1 MHLEYLPLRGAFWL
15 TLVLALEAISQH
27 ALGSDRSIP
36 EVCRQ
41 WPQSRLLIG
50 AALQSRRFVLE
61 AKGEVQRLPTPAVPG
76 ARFVY
81 HRTFG
86 LSLDVPEPIA
96 LYYTD
101 AAKVCVVERSP
112 QTAKLLR
119 IPVFFVGHPAQSLDD
134 LKVDAERAAFAPSGR
149 LSAGESFGEVRFY
162 LRKGAS
168 RFDEIRPFFMCG
180 LPGLMLCEGYCPGD
194 AAAFVQ
200 SLVSS
205 VTDKAEGAPSAG
217 LSGNATQCGGKCWPR
232 HHSSTGMA
240 AVLIHSQKSAPAGF
254 CRCSAE
260 IASRVARVGKG

>member
-1 MHLEYLPLRGAFWL
+1 MHLEYPALRGAFWL
-15 TLVLALEAISQH
+15 ALLLALEAIAQN
-27 ALGSDRSIP
+27 AFGSDRGRP
-36 EVCRQ
+36 EICRA

-61 AKGEVQRLPTPAVPG
+61 AKGETQRLSTPAVPG

-86 LSLDVPEPIA
+86 LSIDVPEPIA
-96 LYYTD
+96 LFYTS
-101 AAKVCVVERSP
+101 APGACVVERSP

-119 IPVFFVGHPAQSLDD
+119 IPVFFVGRPGQSLDD
-134 LKVDAERAAFAPSGR
+134 LKADAQKAAFAPSER

-180 LPGLMLCEGYCPGD
+180 LPGVMLCEDYCPGD
-194 AAAFVQ
+194 AAAFVE

-205 VTDKAEGAPSAG
+205 VIQQAEGAPPPGIGSGAATINPPHPSSPLPPARSKETG
-217 LSGNATQCGGKCWPR
+217 AAALLSG
-232 HHSSTGMA
+232 
-240 AVLIHSQKSAPAGF
+240 
-254 CRCSAE
+254 
-260 IASRVARVGKG
+260 RVRG